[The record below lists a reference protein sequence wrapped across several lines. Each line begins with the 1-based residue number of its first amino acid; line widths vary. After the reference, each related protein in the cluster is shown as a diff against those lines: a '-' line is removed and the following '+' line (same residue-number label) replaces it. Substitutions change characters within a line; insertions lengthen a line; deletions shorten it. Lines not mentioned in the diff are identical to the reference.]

1 MLISCPECNT
11 KVSDK
16 ASVCPHCGFRIDTLV
31 RCPECGKLVL
41 PETVACPVCGYP
53 FPAVDTSPE
62 EHPDSFSRRAPGEMV
77 GAEAEMRVH
86 NGAPV
91 TTENTDEGRSPDSAQ
106 SKVVS
111 EPPSDGNTT
120 ANTATNLIVSPLP
133 GKSSSRVV
141 GARGVK
147 SQQPGTAEETRDTK
161 RVWYSTVH
169 GLGTKRVWYYMTDSI
184 VYGPTFADDIYG
196 RILDGRLPQN
206 VSVWMQGSLDWA
218 PATDYV
224 LFSREG
230 PDAADVAEQEALL
243 ESGALPPM
251 VSMDGRTKYAY
262 SQVSDDT
269 APGTY
274 ASAVAEPH
282 PWIRFFARMF
292 DIYVFANL
300 LMIVFQYFR
309 IHLAGFLLLT
319 GHLISVPLYDVV
331 DTVLSYIVA
340 TTLLIPIESLWLCL
354 CGTTPGKWL
363 LGVSVRSVEGRKP
376 SYGKALRRSA
386 LVCVEGLMFEVP
398 VLSIVCLALGFRTL
412 NRTNTTPWDLGAG
425 TVVQHRELSALRA
438 AIIVLLLTGFVWL
451 AVATWKRQGL

>member
-1 MLISCPECNT
+1 M
-11 KVSDK
+11 
-16 ASVCPHCGFRIDTLV
+16 DTLIK
-31 RCPECGKLVL
+31 CPDCGRLVL
-41 PETVACPVCGYP
+41 PDTAACPDCGYP
-53 FPAVDTSPE
+53 FSTADTSSE
-62 EHPDSFSRRAPGEMV
+62 EHPESLSCPASGEMV
-77 GAEAEMRVH
+77 GAEAQTCLH
-86 NGAPV
+86 GGAPV
-91 TTENTDEGRSPDSAQ
+91 TTENPDEGRSPDNAMMARQ
-106 SKVVS
+106 SQAVS
-111 EPPSDGNTT
+111 KPPSSGNTN
-120 ANTATNLIVSPLP
+120 ADTATNLIVSSLP
-133 GKSSSRVV
+133 GKSSSGVV
-141 GARGVK
+141 GARCVK
-147 SQQPGTAEETRDTK
+147 SEQPGTTEETRDTK

-169 GLGTKRVWYYMTDSI
+169 GLGTKQVWYYVTDGI
-184 VYGPTFADDIYG
+184 VYGPTSADDIYS

-262 SQVSDDT
+262 SQVPDDT

-274 ASAVAEPH
+274 ASAVVEPH

-319 GHLISVPLYDVV
+319 GHVISVPLYDVV
-331 DTVLSYIVA
+331 DTMLSYIVA

-363 LGVSVRSVEGRKP
+363 LGVSVRSVERRKP

-386 LVCVEGLMFEVP
+386 LVAIEGLMLNIP
-398 VLSIVCLALGFRTL
+398 ILDIICLAFGFRTL
-412 NRTNTTPWDLGAG
+412 NRTNTTPWDLRVG
-425 TVVQHRELSALRA
+425 TVVHHRELSALRA
-438 AIIVLLLTGFVWL
+438 VIIVLLITGFVWVVL
-451 AVATWKRQGL
+451 LTRRRAGL

>member
-1 MLISCPECNT
+1 MLVSCPECNAS
-11 KVSDK
+11 VSDK
-16 ASVCPHCGFRIDTLV
+16 ARTCPHCGFRIDTLLK
-31 RCPECGKLVL
+31 CPECGKLVL

-62 EHPDSFSRRAPGEMV
+62 EHLESFSRPAPGEMI
-77 GAEAEMRVH
+77 GAEAQTHVH

-91 TTENTDEGRSPDSAQ
+91 TTENTDKGRSPDSAQ

-111 EPPSDGNTT
+111 EPPSDGNTN
-120 ANTATNLIVSPLP
+120 ADTATNLIVSPLP
-133 GKSSSRVV
+133 GRSSSGVIGV
-141 GARGVK
+141 RGVK
-147 SQQPGTAEETRDTK
+147 SQQPGTTEEARDTK

-184 VYGPTFADDIYG
+184 VYGPTFANDIYS
-196 RILDGRLPQN
+196 RILDGRLPEN

-262 SQVSDDT
+262 GQVADDT

-282 PWIRFFARMF
+282 PWIRYFARMF
-292 DIYVFANL
+292 DVYVFANL
-300 LMIVFQYFR
+300 LMIVFQYFG
-309 IHLAGFLLLT
+309 IHLAGFLFLT
-319 GHLISVPLYDVV
+319 GSMISVPLYDVLN
-331 DTVLSYIVA
+331 TVLSYIAA

-363 LGVSVRSVEGRKP
+363 LGVSVRSVDGRKP
-376 SYGKALRRSA
+376 SYGEALRRSA
-386 LVCVEGLMFEVP
+386 LVAIEGLMLNIP
-398 VLSIVCLALGFRTL
+398 VLDIICLAFGFRAL
-412 NRTNTTPWDLGAG
+412 NRTNTTPWDLRAG
-425 TVVQHRELSALRA
+425 TVVHHRELSALRA
-438 AIIVLLLTGFVWL
+438 VIIVLLITGFVWL
-451 AVATWKRQGL
+451 VLLTRRRAGL